1 MTSITL
7 TLGSTRLCISG
18 EGLEIEFL
26 QSASAVAPRGCSPVT
41 TPGADE
47 SVVKFET
54 RSPVPGAAD
63 GQHGIPSPEAGG
75 AKMEGHCYARP
86 DRAGA
91 EPGFIDANSGH
102 AVTNPIPSASPP
114 ALTEPADVR
123 LLPASAGNLS
133 RNDSY
138 IGLHRVRA

>member
-1 MTSITL
+1 MTSLLL
-7 TLGSTRLCISG
+7 TLGSTRLLISG
-18 EGLEIEFL
+18 EGMEIEFL

-47 SVVKFET
+47 SVVRIQSQGPACQSADAHDQTDFAA
-54 RSPVPGAAD
+54 RSGDESAA
-63 GQHGIPSPEAGG
+63 
-75 AKMEGHCYARP
+75 
-86 DRAGA
+86 
-91 EPGFIDANSGH
+91 
-102 AVTNPIPSASPP
+102 PIPSASSP